1 MDHFK
6 IVRRLTF
13 ELGYGRALEV
23 KLLELSVDCKA
34 TGGWDSRISHL
45 KVSYDQVHKIS
56 SSLVLGILYC
66 HKLPLF

>member
-1 MDHFK
+1 MQGME
-6 IVRRLTF
+6 V
-13 ELGYGRALEV
+13 V

-34 TGGWDSRISHL
+34 AGGWDSRISHL